1 MVVSRVKNIDELF
14 DTYLIISWESGH
26 AFHDEAVA
34 GQRPGLVEAA
44 NLDWKI
50 TIGKNSCENAVCLLL
65 KQIKIYLIPVKPTT
79 AKINTS

>member
-1 MVVSRVKNIDELF
+1 MQNFNLQEVDVSRVKNIDELF

-50 TIGKNSCENAVCLLL
+50 TIGKTVVKML
-65 KQIKIYLIPVKPTT
+65 PVVETDKNLTYT
-79 AKINTS
+79 R